1 MELRFIFIQSLS
13 PFSFYDQSFL
23 LQEEEKKQTIPAET
37 ASGREAG
44 GERTRRTQTEP
55 SQRGARALG
64 NRASGGKAQRVCRQP
79 RSGAGDVKAG
89 LM

>member
-13 PFSFYDQSFL
+13 PFSFYDPSFL
-23 LQEEEKKQTIPAET
+23 LQEEKKKQTIPAET

-55 SQRGARALG
+55 SQRGARPSGTERLG
-64 NRASGGKAQRVCRQP
+64 AKPRESAGSRAP
-79 RSGAGDVKAG
+79 E
-89 LM
+89 LET